1 LGTPPKHAAARC
13 NPVQEQ
19 EAHDASTAGLSGTA
33 SISQQDEQQQERH
46 EICSAQKGVHWLPG
60 LQAAGALVPAAPATG
75 LNAKARPTV
84 PSALGGLAATTGA
97 GSLGSADDAA
107 GQQDAASSDGRSKSS
122 SSRAGPLPASDDQ
135 QLDNY
140 LRYLLQEQ
148 HPHKFLYY
156 VGWSLTCEG
165 ESCRLQNLL

>member
-1 LGTPPKHAAARC
+1 MVSTSQQKEQ
-13 NPVQEQ
+13 QEQ
-19 EAHDASTAGLSGTA
+19 
-33 SISQQDEQQQERH
+33 QQQERH
-46 EICSAQKGVHWLPG
+46 GISSVQKGVHWLPG
-60 LQAAGALVPAAPATG
+60 LQAAGALVPAALATG
-75 LNAKARPTV
+75 VKAKAPPTV
-84 PSALGGLAATTGA
+84 PSDVGGLGATGA
-97 GSLGSADDAA
+97 SSLGSADDVA
-107 GQQDAASSDGRSKSS
+107 GQQDAASSDGRSKPS

-165 ESCRLQNLL
+165 ESCQLQHVV